1 MNSENQI
8 WSLIWSSLR
17 EVSLQGS
24 QRQEVSSGERR
35 KPLFEAW
42 QQGNFINFFGFIL
55 LVVVNLHLK
64 KIKKNK
70 KKSA

>member
-35 KPLFEAW
+35 KTLFEAW
-42 QQGNFINFFGFIL
+42 QQGNFIYFLGGFIL
-55 LVVVNLHLK
+55 VVVVNLHF
-64 KIKKNK
+64 KNK
-70 KKSA
+70 QINE

>member
-24 QRQEVSSGERR
+24 QRQEVPSGRDEET
-35 KPLFEAW
+35 LFEAS
-42 QQGNFINFFGFIL
+42 QQGNLFFLFHLSYSGFS
-55 LVVVNLHLK
+55 V
-64 KIKKNK
+64 
-70 KKSA
+70 